1 VNHAETTAAQ
11 VSALEARALDVR
23 YPGAATSAVSQVQL
37 AIEHGSITAIIGA
50 NGSGKST
57 LLRALGRLHA
67 PTGGAVLLDGAD
79 ISRLPARDVAR
90 TLGILPQAPVAP
102 DGLTVGDLVARGRDP
117 HRRWFEQW
125 STADE
130 AVVQRALAQ
139 TGMGEFASARIDEL
153 SGGQRQR
160 AWIAMALAQQTG
172 VLLLD
177 EPTTYLDLVHQLD
190 VLDVV
195 AALHRDAGVTVVMVL
210 HDLTMAARY
219 ADRIVAM
226 RDGRVV
232 ADGTPLEVVTPRLLE
247 TVFELE
253 ADVVTD
259 ASGRPVVIP
268 LRRAVPRGGTPA
280 AD

>member
-1 VNHAETTAAQ
+1 MTSTADKAP
-11 VSALEARALDVR
+11 ALEARALDVR
-23 YPGAATSAVSQVQL
+23 YPGAAAPAVSGVSL
-37 AIEHGSITAIIGA
+37 VIPHGSITAIIGA

-57 LLRALGRLHA
+57 LLRALGRLSP
-67 PTGGAVLLDGAD
+67 PTGGAVLLDGHD
-79 ISRLPARDVAR
+79 IARLPAREVAR
-90 TLGILPQAPVAP
+90 GLGILPQAPVAP

-125 STADE
+125 STSDE
-130 AVVQRALAQ
+130 AVVRRALVQ
-139 TGMGEFASARIDEL
+139 TGMESLAGSRIDEL

-195 AALHRDAGVTVVMVL
+195 AGLHSDHGVTVVMVL

-219 ADRIVAM
+219 ADRIIAM
-226 RDGRVV
+226 RDGAVV
-232 ADGTPLEVVTPRLLE
+232 ADGTPLEVVTPRVLE
-247 TVFELE
+247 RVFELV
-253 ADVVTD
+253 ADVVHD
-259 ASGRPVVIP
+259 AAGRPVVIP
-268 LRRAVPRGGTPA
+268 QRRAEPRGGIEPPL
-280 AD
+280 

>member
-1 VNHAETTAAQ
+1 MTSRPEDTAA
-11 VSALEARALDVR
+11 VPALEARGLDVR
-23 YPGAATSAVSQVQL
+23 YPRATASAVSNVSL
-37 AIEHGSITAIIGA
+37 SIAHGSITAIIGA

-57 LLRALGRLHA
+57 LLRALGRLSA
-67 PTGGAVLLDGAD
+67 PTGGVVLLDGRD
-79 ISRLPARDVAR
+79 IATLPAREVAR
-90 TLGILPQAPVAP
+90 GLGILPQAPVAP
-102 DGLTVGDLVARGRDP
+102 EGLTVGDLVSRGRDP

-125 STADE
+125 SRADE
-130 AVVQRALAQ
+130 AVVREALAQ
-139 TGMGEFASARIDEL
+139 TGMESMADSRIDEL

-195 AALHRDAGVTVVMVL
+195 AGLHRDAGVTVVMVL

-219 ADRIVAM
+219 ADRIIAM
-226 RDGRVV
+226 RDGAVA
-232 ADGTPLEVVTPRLLE
+232 ADGTAQEVITPGTLVE
-247 TVFELE
+247 VFDLD

-259 ASGRPVVIP
+259 AAGRPVVIP
-268 LRRAVPRGGTPA
+268 LRRAGAGGGTGRPV
-280 AD
+280 